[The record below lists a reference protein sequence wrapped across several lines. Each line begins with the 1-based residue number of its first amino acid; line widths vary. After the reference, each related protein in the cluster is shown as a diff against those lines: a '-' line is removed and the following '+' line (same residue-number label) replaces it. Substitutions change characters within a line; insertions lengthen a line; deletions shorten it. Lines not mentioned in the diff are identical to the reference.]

1 MIASDP
7 AVSLLVIQVPA
18 YNEEGHVGSAV
29 AALPRSVPGFSRVAV
44 LVVDDGSTDATA
56 AEARA
61 AGAAEVLTLP
71 VHRGLAAAFN
81 AGIARALA
89 MGADCIVNF
98 DADSQYDAAD
108 LPLLT
113 APIVRGEADIVVGD
127 RGADALPHFSPGK
140 RFLQRAGSWVVRQA
154 SGTEVADATSGF
166 RALSREAARSLHVFS
181 KMTYT
186 LETLIQ
192 AGSKGMRVASVP
204 VRARETGR
212 RSRIVRSNLH
222 YVLVSGANILRITAL
237 YKPLK
242 VFSAAAAV
250 LVAAGLVLVARFF
263 WFYFGP
269 RPGGHVQSLIVA
281 AILIVVGV
289 QTFLIALLADLVSI
303 NRTLLEKLGEQA
315 RSREDAGETGH
326 RSEKTERPRP

>member
-1 MIASDP
+1 
-7 AVSLLVIQVPA
+7 L
-18 YNEEGHVGSAV
+18 
-29 AALPRSVPGFSRVAV
+29 RF
-44 LVVDDGSTDATA
+44 
-56 AEARA
+56 
-61 AGAAEVLTLP
+61 P

-81 AGIARALA
+81 AGIAHALA

-98 DADSQYDAAD
+98 DADNQYDAAD

-113 APIVRGEADIVVGD
+113 DPIVRGEADVVVGD
-127 RGADALPHFSPGK
+127 RRPDALPHFSPGK
-140 RFLQRAGSWVVRQA
+140 KLLQRAGSWVVRQA
-154 SGTEVADATSGF
+154 SGTDVADATSGF
-166 RALSREAARSLHVFS
+166 RALSREAARSLNVFS

-192 AGSKGMRVASVP
+192 AGSKGLRVASIP
-204 VRARETGR
+204 IRVRPTYRP
-212 RSRIVRSNLH
+212 SRIVRSNLH

-242 VFSAAAAV
+242 VFSGAAAV
-250 LVAAGLVLVARFF
+250 LVAAGLALVARFF
-263 WFYFGP
+263 WYYFGP

-303 NRTLLEKLGEQA
+303 NRTLLEQLQERQ
-315 RSREDAGETGH
+315 SPPP
-326 RSEKTERPRP
+326 SPPKTLQ

>member
-1 MIASDP
+1 MR
-7 AVSLLVIQVPA
+7 LLVIQVPA
-18 YNEEGHVGSAV
+18 YDEEEHLGAVLSSLPRAV
-29 AALPRSVPGFSRVAV
+29 AGFDRVAI
-44 LVVDDGSTDATA
+44 VVIDDGSRDRTPEIAR
-56 AEARA
+56 EAGDVDLLRF
-61 AGAAEVLTLP
+61 P

-81 AGIARALA
+81 GGIAHALA

-98 DADSQYDAAD
+98 DADGQYAPEDVAAV
-108 LPLLT
+108 T
-113 APIVRGEADIVVGD
+113 APILEGRADVVVGD
-127 RGADALPHFSPGK
+127 RRTDTLAHFSAGK
-140 RFLQRAGSWVVRQA
+140 RLLQRAGSWVVRQA

-166 RALSREAARSLHVFS
+166 RALSREAAASANVFS
-181 KMTYT
+181 RMTYT

-192 AGSKGMRVASVP
+192 AGSKGLRVVSVP
-204 VRARETGR
+204 VRARPTQR

-250 LVAAGLVLVARFF
+250 FLAAGIALVARFF

-269 RPGGHVQSLIVA
+269 RPAGHVQSLIVA
-281 AILIVVGV
+281 AILIVVGA

-303 NRTLLEKLGEQA
+303 NRTLLEKL
-315 RSREDAGETGH
+315 REE
-326 RSEKTERPRP
+326 REKTGLPKNAD

>member
-1 MIASDP
+1 MN
-7 AVSLLVIQVPA
+7 LLVIQIPA
-18 YNEEGHVGSAV
+18 YNEEDQIGPAI
-29 AALPRSVPGFSRVAV
+29 AALPKSVAGFSRVAV
-44 LVVDDGSTDATA
+44 LVVDDGSTDGTA
-56 AEARA
+56 AAARR
-61 AGAAEVLTLP
+61 AGDVDVLRLP
-71 VHRGLAAAFN
+71 IHRGLAAAFN
-81 AGIARALA
+81 AGVAHALA

-98 DADSQYDAAD
+98 DADSQYEADD

-113 APIVRGEADIVVGD
+113 DPIVRGEADVVVGD
-127 RGADALPHFSPGK
+127 RRAYALPHFSPGK
-140 RFLQRAGSWVVRQA
+140 RFLQRAGSWIVRQV

-166 RALSREAARSLHVFS
+166 RALSREAARSLNVFS

-192 AGSKGMRVASVP
+192 AGSKGLRVRSVP
-204 VRARETGR
+204 VHARPTER

-250 LVAAGLVLVARFF
+250 LVAAGLALVARFF
-263 WFYFGP
+263 WYYFGP

-289 QTFLIALLADLVSI
+289 QTFLIALLADLV
-303 NRTLLEKLGEQA
+303 
-315 RSREDAGETGH
+315 
-326 RSEKTERPRP
+326 

>member
-1 MIASDP
+1 MN
-7 AVSLLVIQVPA
+7 LLVIQIPA
-18 YNEEGHVGSAV
+18 YNEEDQIGPAI
-29 AALPRSVPGFSRVAV
+29 AALPKSVAGFSRVAV
-44 LVVDDGSTDATA
+44 LVVDDGSTDGTA
-56 AEARA
+56 AAARR
-61 AGAAEVLTLP
+61 AGDVDVLRLP
-71 VHRGLAAAFN
+71 IHRGLAAAFN
-81 AGIARALA
+81 AGVAHALA

-98 DADSQYDAAD
+98 DADSQYEADD

-113 APIVRGEADIVVGD
+113 DPIVRGEADVVVGD
-127 RGADALPHFSPGK
+127 RRAYALPHFSPGK
-140 RFLQRAGSWVVRQA
+140 RFLQRAGSWVVRQV

-166 RALSREAARSLHVFS
+166 RALSREAARSLNVFS

-192 AGSKGMRVASVP
+192 AGSKGLCVRSVP
-204 VRARETGR
+204 VHARPTER

-250 LVAAGLVLVARFF
+250 LVAAGLALVARFF
-263 WFYFGP
+263 WYYFGP

-303 NRTLLEKLGEQA
+303 NRTLLEKLREQQE
-315 RSREDAGETGH
+315 RREP
-326 RSEKTERPRP
+326 PR

>member
-1 MIASDP
+1 MR
-7 AVSLLVIQVPA
+7 LLVIQIPA
-18 YNEEGHVGSAV
+18 FNEEEHLASAISS
-29 AALPRSVPGFSRVAV
+29 LPRQVPGFDRVGI
-44 LVVDDGSTDATA
+44 LVVDDGSTDRTS
-56 AEARA
+56 EIARA
-61 AGAAEVLTLP
+61 AGVAVLRFP

-81 AGIARALA
+81 AGVAHALA
-89 MGADCIVNF
+89 MGADAIVNY
-98 DADSQYDAAD
+98 DADNQYDATD

-113 APIVRGEADIVVGD
+113 GPIVRGEADIVVGD
-127 RGADALPHFSPGK
+127 RRPDALPHFSPGK
-140 RFLQRAGSWVVRQA
+140 RVLQRAGSWVVRQA
-154 SGTEVADATSGF
+154 SGTRVGDATSGF
-166 RALSREAARSLHVFS
+166 RALSAEAARSVNVFS

-192 AGSKGMRVASVP
+192 AGSKGLRVASVP
-204 VRARETGR
+204 VRARPTGR

-250 LVAAGLVLVARFF
+250 FLAAGLALVARFF

-269 RPGGHVQSLIVA
+269 NPSGHVQSLIVA
-281 AILIVVGV
+281 AILIVVGA

-303 NRTLLEKLGEQA
+303 NRTLLEEM
-315 RSREDAGETGH
+315 RERQGKFSAPEP
-326 RSEKTERPRP
+326 STEVKES

>member
-1 MIASDP
+1 
-7 AVSLLVIQVPA
+7 VRLLVIQIPA
-18 YNEEGHVGSAV
+18 FNEEDHLASAIDS
-29 AALPRSVPGFSRVAV
+29 LPREVPGFDRVSL
-44 LVVDDGSTDATA
+44 LVVDDGSTDRTS
-56 AEARA
+56 EIARS
-61 AGAAEVLTLP
+61 AGIAVLRFP

-81 AGIARALA
+81 AGITRALS

-98 DADSQYDAAD
+98 DADNQYDPSD

-113 APIVRGEADIVVGD
+113 APIVRGEADVVVGD
-127 RGADALPHFSPGK
+127 RRPDSLPHFSAGK
-140 RFLQRAGSWVVRQA
+140 RLLQGAGSWVVRQA
-154 SGTEVADATSGF
+154 SGTRIRDATSGF
-166 RALSREAARSLHVFS
+166 RALSAEAARSVNVFS

-192 AGSKGMRVASVP
+192 AGSKGLRVVSVP
-204 VRARETGR
+204 VGARPTAR

-242 VFSAAAAV
+242 VFSAAAALF
-250 LVAAGLVLVARFF
+250 LVTGIALVVRFF

-269 RPGGHVQSLIVA
+269 RPAGHVQSLIVA
-281 AILIVVGV
+281 AILIVVGA

-303 NRTLLEKLGEQA
+303 NRTLLEEL
-315 RSREDAGETGH
+315 RERRGRIEVPEPPVDAG
-326 RSEKTERPRP
+326 

>member
-1 MIASDP
+1 ME
-7 AVSLLVIQVPA
+7 LLVIQIPA
-18 YNEEGHVGSAV
+18 YDEEEHIASAI
-29 AALPRSVPGFSRVAV
+29 AALPRAVPGFRRVAV
-44 LVVDDGSTDATA
+44 LVVDDGSEDATA
-56 AEARA
+56 EAARG
-61 AGAAEVLTLP
+61 AGDVEVLRLP

-81 AGIARALA
+81 AGVARALA

-98 DADSQYDAAD
+98 DADSQYEAED
-108 LPLLT
+108 LPRLT
-113 APIVRGEADIVVGD
+113 DPIVRGEADVVVGD
-127 RGADALPHFSPGK
+127 RGAAALPHFSPAK

-166 RALSREAARSLHVFS
+166 RAISREAALSLNVFS

-192 AGSKGMRVASVP
+192 AGSKGLRVRSVP
-204 VRARETGR
+204 VRARETER

-250 LVAAGLVLVARFF
+250 LVAAGLALVARFF

-303 NRTLLEKLGEQA
+303 NRTLLEKLQER
-315 RSREDAGETGH
+315 RSAPPPPPK
-326 RSEKTERPRP
+326 SLQ

>member
-1 MIASDP
+1 MN
-7 AVSLLVIQVPA
+7 LLVIQIPA
-18 YNEEGHVGSAV
+18 YNEEDQIGLAI
-29 AALPRSVPGFSRVAV
+29 AALPKSVAGFSRVAV
-44 LVVDDGSTDATA
+44 LVVDDGSTDGTA
-56 AEARA
+56 AAARR
-61 AGAAEVLTLP
+61 AGDVDVLRLP
-71 VHRGLAAAFN
+71 IHRGLAAAFN
-81 AGIARALA
+81 AGVAHALA

-98 DADSQYDAAD
+98 DADSQYEADD

-113 APIVRGEADIVVGD
+113 DPIVRGEADVVVGD
-127 RGADALPHFSPGK
+127 RRAYALPHFSPGK
-140 RFLQRAGSWVVRQA
+140 RFLQRAGSWVVRQV

-166 RALSREAARSLHVFS
+166 RALSREAARSLNVFS

-192 AGSKGMRVASVP
+192 AGSKGLRVRSVP
-204 VRARETGR
+204 VHARPTER

-250 LVAAGLVLVARFF
+250 LVAAGLALVARFF
-263 WFYFGP
+263 WYYFGP

-303 NRTLLEKLGEQA
+303 NRTLLERLQE
-315 RSREDAGETGH
+315 
-326 RSEKTERPRP
+326 

>member
-1 MIASDP
+1 VITSAGSRMD
-7 AVSLLVIQVPA
+7 LLVVQIPA
-18 YNEEGHVGSAV
+18 YNEEGHVGAAI
-29 AALPRSVPGFSRVAV
+29 AALPKSVPGFSRVRI
-44 LVVDDGSTDATA
+44 LVVDDGSTDGTA
-56 AEARA
+56 GEALA
-61 AGAAEVLTLP
+61 AGAADVLRLP
-71 VHRGLAAAFN
+71 IHRGLAAAFT
-81 AGIARALA
+81 AGVARALA
-89 MGADCIVNF
+89 LGADCIVNF
-98 DADSQYDAAD
+98 DADLQYDAAD
-108 LPLLT
+108 LTLLT
-113 APIVRGEADIVVGD
+113 GPIVRGEADVVVGD
-127 RGADALPHFSPGK
+127 RGAHALPHFSPGK
-140 RFLQRAGSWVVRQA
+140 RLLQRAGSWVVRQA

-166 RALSREAARSLHVFS
+166 RALSRDAARSLNVFS

-192 AGSKGMRVASVP
+192 AGSKGLRVRSVP

-250 LVAAGLVLVARFF
+250 LVAAGLALVARFF
-263 WFYFGP
+263 WYYFGS

-303 NRTLLEKLGEQA
+303 NRTLLEKLAERKPEAGG
-315 RSREDAGETGH
+315 RE
-326 RSEKTERPRP
+326 SP

>member
-1 MIASDP
+1 MITSAGTPMD
-7 AVSLLVIQVPA
+7 LLVVQIPA
-18 YNEEGHVGSAV
+18 YNEEGHVGLAI
-29 AALPRSVPGFSRVAV
+29 AALPKSVPGFSRVRI
-44 LVVDDGSTDATA
+44 LVVDDGSTDGTA
-56 AEARA
+56 GEARA
-61 AGAAEVLTLP
+61 AGAAVLRLP
-71 VHRGLAAAFN
+71 VHRGLAAAFT
-81 AGIARALA
+81 AGVAHALA
-89 MGADCIVNF
+89 LGADCIVNF
-98 DADSQYDAAD
+98 DADLQYDAAD

-113 APIVRGEADIVVGD
+113 DPIVRGEADVVVGD
-127 RGADALPHFSPGK
+127 RGAHALPHFSPGK
-140 RFLQRAGSWVVRQA
+140 RLLQRAGSWVVRQA

-166 RALSREAARSLHVFS
+166 RALSREAARSLNVFS

-192 AGSKGMRVASVP
+192 AGSKGLRVRSVP
-204 VRARETGR
+204 IRARATER

-250 LVAAGLVLVARFF
+250 LVAAGLALVARFF
-263 WFYFGP
+263 WYYFGS

-303 NRTLLEKLGEQA
+303 NRTLLEKLAE
-315 RSREDAGETGH
+315 RKPEVRERD
-326 RSEKTERPRP
+326 SP

>member
-1 MIASDP
+1 
-7 AVSLLVIQVPA
+7 VRLLVIQIPA
-18 YNEEGHVGSAV
+18 FNEEDHLASAI
-29 AALPRSVPGFSRVAV
+29 ASLPREVPGFDRVSL
-44 LVVDDGSTDATA
+44 LVVDDGSTDRTS
-56 AEARA
+56 EIARS
-61 AGAAEVLTLP
+61 AGVPVLRFP
-71 VHRGLAAAFN
+71 VHRGLAAAFT
-81 AGIARALA
+81 AGITRALS

-98 DADSQYDAAD
+98 DADNQYDPSD

-113 APIVRGEADIVVGD
+113 APIVRGEADVVVGD
-127 RGADALPHFSPGK
+127 RRPDSLPHFSAGK
-140 RFLQRAGSWVVRQA
+140 RLLQGAGSWVVRQA
-154 SGTEVADATSGF
+154 SGTRIRDATSGF
-166 RALSREAARSLHVFS
+166 RALSAEAARSVNVFS

-192 AGSKGMRVASVP
+192 AGSKGLRVVSVP
-204 VRARETGR
+204 VGARPTAR

-250 LVAAGLVLVARFF
+250 FLVAGIALVARFF

-269 RPGGHVQSLIVA
+269 RPAGHVQSLIVA
-281 AILIVVGV
+281 AILIVVGA

-303 NRTLLEKLGEQA
+303 KRTLLEELRE
-315 RSREDAGETGH
+315 RSGTVEAPKKPVDAG
-326 RSEKTERPRP
+326 